1 LIKSSHIAHSLR
13 HPLDDNDEKVIQIGG
28 VRGSFG
34 TGLEGRA
41 MAQSLALVLFGMTSC
56 KGGGSGYAEA
66 AAYAAAAGALTAA
79 NEVAK
84 ASAAKNAGGGE
95 HYVGCSATD
104 CYSDPDMALDDA
116 RSYALLYVNRVRAE
130 SGAPALA
137 LDHRP
142 HQHIADDPRACW
154 QCSEEQSDPQGLPPA
169 PMKDQI
175 LGVLDGMMS
184 TGPGAATHDDLLARG
199 WHRLG
204 VGIANPD
211 GQTYV
216 TIDLAP

>member
-1 LIKSSHIAHSLR
+1 
-13 HPLDDNDEKVIQIGG
+13 LDDMSPKVIQIGLVG
-28 VRGSFG
+28 
-34 TGLEGRA
+34 GRTI
-41 MAQSLALVLFGMTSC
+41 LALALCLPGITSC
-56 KGGGSGYAEA
+56 KGGGNYAEA
-66 AAYAAAAGALTAA
+66 ATYAAAAGALTVA

-84 ASAAKNAGGGE
+84 ANAAKNASHGGE

-104 CYSDPDMALDDA
+104 CYSDPEMALEDA
-116 RSYALLYVNRVRAE
+116 RAYALVYLNRVRAE
-130 SGAPALA
+130 SGAPSLSLDYGLNAFAQAGSKQIA

-175 LGVLDGMMS
+175 LGLLDGMMS
-184 TGPGAATHDDLLARG
+184 TGPGAATHDNLLGRA

-216 TIDLAP
+216 TLDFAP